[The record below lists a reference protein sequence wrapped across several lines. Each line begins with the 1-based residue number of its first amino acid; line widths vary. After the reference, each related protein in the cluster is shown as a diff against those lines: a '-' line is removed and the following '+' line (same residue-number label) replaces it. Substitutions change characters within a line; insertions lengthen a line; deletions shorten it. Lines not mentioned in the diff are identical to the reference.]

1 MLSLVT
7 FGESKPLATFTP
19 NRMKHTNR
27 LVTSIHF
34 GRNSHH
40 TLSTNFLKFDVRRDN
55 KSSHLQSLNLN
66 NDENLIQNNED
77 RSIVDSMKSWL
88 TTRSKSLYRKPP
100 PMQIEDTSV
109 LFYDIFL
116 ILNLSLSISFWV
128 VHRMSLENIA
138 PALSEG
144 SLLSILWIIAGLW
157 NGSFLFSATD
167 GHYDINSNDPEHE
180 GKGGPT
186 SAALLGLSTF
196 VTTAN
201 LRVLVALGTSML
213 EHRKVGI
220 TNGEEL
226 IPLEIAFGL
235 ILMSAWRMMHSRYTR
250 P

>member
-1 MLSLVT
+1 
-7 FGESKPLATFTP
+7 
-19 NRMKHTNR
+19 
-27 LVTSIHF
+27 
-34 GRNSHH
+34 
-40 TLSTNFLKFDVRRDN
+40 
-55 KSSHLQSLNLN
+55 
-66 NDENLIQNNED
+66 
-77 RSIVDSMKSWL
+77 
-88 TTRSKSLYRKPP
+88 
-100 PMQIEDTSV
+100 
-109 LFYDIFL
+109 
-116 ILNLSLSISFWV
+116 
-128 VHRMSLENIA
+128 MSLENIA